1 MRLVVFGVGGAGC
14 RIADALRA
22 HSERTDRGYV
32 VAAVGFDTDR
42 EVLSAFPEGR
52 RGFFGAAASGGEGL
66 DGDREAAREA
76 AEEDAAALLRTT
88 DDVRATA
95 ADAFLF
101 VAGLGGGTGGGAVPA
116 LAAELRR
123 LYDRPIYGLGV
134 LPADEEG
141 DRALANAGA
150 ALPAVAGEV
159 DSLLLFDNEAWLR
172 PSEDAESA
180 RNRLDGEVA
189 RRFGALF
196 AAGETGSEEAV
207 AESVVDASEIVNT
220 LAAGGAATVG
230 YAEQPVETSGGSRFG
245 LGLFGKKSSAEV
257 DETESYSAVETTVR
271 KAVRGKLTLGCDL
284 GSVERG
290 LLVTGGPP
298 AWLNRDA
305 VERGRDWLTEETGS
319 VEIRGGD
326 DPDPKA
332 DAVRA
337 LALLSGVGESERV
350 RELRAA
356 AEDSRVGDQ

>member
-22 HSERTDRGYV
+22 HSERTDHEYV
-32 VAAVGFDTDR
+32 VATVGFDTDR
-42 EVLSAFPEGR
+42 ETLSAFPEGR

-88 DDVRATA
+88 DDVRATT

-101 VAGLGGGTGGGAVPA
+101 VAGLGGGTGSGAVPT

-134 LPADEEG
+134 LPADDEG

-150 ALPAVAGEV
+150 ALPAVADEV
-159 DSLLLFDNEAWLR
+159 DSLLLFDNETWLR
-172 PSEDAESA
+172 PAEDVESA
-180 RNRLDGEVA
+180 RDRLDEEVA

-196 AAGETGSEEAV
+196 AAGETGSEEV
-207 AESVVDASEIVNT
+207 IAESVVDASEIMNT

-230 YAEQPVETSGGSRFG
+230 YAEQRVEMSGGSRFG
-245 LGLFGKKSSAEV
+245 LGLFEKKAEV
-257 DETESYSAVETTVR
+257 DKGESYSAVETTIR
-271 KAVRGKLTLGCDL
+271 KAVRGKLTLGCDVD
-284 GSVERG
+284 SVERG
-290 LLVTGGPP
+290 LLVIGGPP

-305 VERGRDWLTEETGS
+305 IERGRDWLTEETGT

-326 DPDPKA
+326 DPDPA
-332 DAVRA
+332 AEAVRVV
-337 LALLSGVGESERV
+337 ALLSGVGESERI

-356 AEDSRVGDQ
+356 AE